1 MDAKS
6 LREAMKAKAK
16 RLAGA
21 SPEKVDSSTFTPAE
35 PLNTEAKTGMRP
47 ISRRAFKV
55 GGKVEGEENAQRA
68 DRSPRGFKEKF
79 GNGGKTH
86 FTDENTDGQYSKA
99 QLDRMNKV
107 LGDRLKASGIDKDH
121 PNYDDHVQN
130 LAGKIMGS
138 VGEVTPLNPRKPRKS
153 GGKAEYANAL
163 VNRNA
168 KDANE
173 ERDGVKHV
181 GGMKKGGR
189 IAKNNGGGGGMTTSL
204 RPRPRPMQS
213 DIGSS
218 EQDGMPEDDGNFGS
232 VLAPKTSMRP
242 MKRPVDMGLT
252 EGEKEGIRK
261 GTERLPNYY
270 KKGGKIAMQ
279 RGGAAG
285 SNAQPISSAGGDSG
299 GREAKKKGGMVEG
312 SAKDMRED
320 KMLAKKHGMSMKEW
334 EKSPEDKV
342 HDKGCTCKAC
352 GGATGMKRGGGLYAN
367 INAKRE
373 RGERMRKPGEKGAP
387 TAEAF
392 EMAKRTAKKDGGE
405 KHDKGCT
412 CKACGGRMARA
423 TGGRAGKGKTNINII
438 ISPHHDG
445 KLGSLGE
452 QPGMGQPPMP
462 MPMPKPPMPAPA
474 PAPAPSALP
483 PGLGAALAGAAGAG
497 PMPGG
502 PMPGGPG
509 PMPPVMARKD
519 GGKVYPKMRFGAGSG
534 EGRLEKIKEY
544 GANAKP

>member
-21 SPEKVDSSTFTPAE
+21 SSEKVDSSDFTPAE

-47 ISRRAFKV
+47 ISRRAFKT
-55 GGKVEGEENAQRA
+55 GGKVEGTDNEQRA
-68 DRSPRGFKEKF
+68 DRAPRGFKEKV
-79 GNGGKTH
+79 GLA
-86 FTDENTDGQYSKA
+86 NTNQ
-99 QLDRMNKV
+99 
-107 LGDRLKASGIDKDH
+107 
-121 PNYDDHVQN
+121 
-130 LAGKIMGS
+130 
-138 VGEVTPLNPRKPRKS
+138 
-153 GGKAEYANAL
+153 
-163 VNRNA
+163 

-173 ERDGVKHV
+173 EREGKKHI

-189 IAKNNGGGGGMTTSL
+189 VAKADGGMTQAEIDRFSNMKGEDVAEGPSALAPKKSL
-204 RPRPRPMQS
+204 RPMPNPNRQAQAMLDSAARS
-213 DIGSS
+213 G
-218 EQDGMPEDDGNFGS
+218 DGQKN
-232 VLAPKTSMRP
+232 
-242 MKRPVDMGLT
+242 
-252 EGEKEGIRK
+252 
-261 GTERLPNYY
+261 
-270 KKGGKIAMQ
+270 GGKVAKQ

-285 SNAQPISSAGGDSG
+285 SNAQPISSAGGDTG

-320 KMLAKKHGMSMKEW
+320 KAMAKKAGMSMKAW
-334 EKSPEDKV
+334 EKSDADK
-342 HDKGCTCKAC
+342 
-352 GGATGMKRGGGLYAN
+352 
-367 INAKRE
+367 
-373 RGERMRKPGEKGAP
+373 
-387 TAEAF
+387 
-392 EMAKRTAKKDGGE
+392 

-412 CKACGGRMARA
+412 CKSCGGGVADRMARKD
-423 TGGRAGKGKTNINII
+423 GGRTGKGKTNINII

-445 KLGSLGE
+445 KLGTLGE
-452 QPGMGQPPMP
+452 QSGMAQP
-462 MPMPKPPMPAPA
+462 PMPKPPMPMPAAAAPM
-474 PAPAPSALP
+474 PHPGGMP
-483 PGLGAALAGAAGAG
+483 PGLGAALAGAAGA